1 MALPTTGTDR
11 RRTPRTNLASLAY
24 INFEPDNGGIVLNV
38 SEEGLCFHAVA
49 PVQRSATLPFSLSA
63 NGNCVEAVGLIA
75 WTDEHRKIGGLRF
88 DHLAPDARRQIRNL
102 VLESSRPFAREKDL
116 AVPVPRKQGPSER
129 LPNPVPAA
137 ASGVTNA
144 LSRWV
149 RAPLRWGDFS
159 RGLTTGLL
167 IALFVATGFS
177 LDAHR
182 RQIGSLLI
190 RLGEHF
196 ESAPQ
201 HEAALNAA
209 STPTPSAPA
218 TRAAPASTISS
229 TSAQRAETLP
239 PLPAVRAQPQVHSTL
254 ASTTPAPAPAPPP
267 AASLPLSSAT
277 PAFAAPAPAATN
289 ASQRDAIA
297 SQPAASAPQL
307 ASLASPATL
316 SNPPSVVA
324 KAADQPGENEDAEDV
339 VEINS
344 GMPLGKYFDVGKFKD
359 EFAASQIERSLTDLG
374 FRTVVL
380 PKSLLWMKSYN
391 VLVGP
396 YRNAQDAESASH
408 SLQSHGYKPRS
419 LPKRSRELTL
429 AAPGMNPFIVF
440 SEDKDT
446 DNLIVTWET
455 YSAQATVRF
464 VKKGETVGAAVGKWV
479 KLPGPSEYSAIEYI
493 AGRTGKRTLLSIQF
507 HGMKQAVTL
516 PNSADRGIVF

>member
-1 MALPTTGTDR
+1 
-11 RRTPRTNLASLAY
+11 
-24 INFEPDNGGIVLNV
+24 
-38 SEEGLCFHAVA
+38 
-49 PVQRSATLPFSLSA
+49 
-63 NGNCVEAVGLIA
+63 
-75 WTDEHRKIGGLRF
+75 
-88 DHLAPDARRQIRNL
+88 
-102 VLESSRPFAREKDL
+102 
-116 AVPVPRKQGPSER
+116 
-129 LPNPVPAA
+129 
-137 ASGVTNA
+137 
-144 LSRWV
+144 
-149 RAPLRWGDFS
+149 LRWGDFS

-190 RLGEHF
+190 RLGERF

-229 TSAQRAETLP
+229 TSAQRAETFP
-239 PLPAVRAQPQVHSTL
+239 PLPAVRTQPQVHSTL
-254 ASTTPAPAPAPPP
+254 ASTTPAPATAPPP
-267 AASLPLSSAT
+267 AASLPLSSAA

-289 ASQRDAIA
+289 TSQRDAVA
-297 SQPAASAPQL
+297 PQPTGSAAQL
-307 ASLASPATL
+307 ASLASSTTS
-316 SNPPSVVA
+316 SNPSSVVA
-324 KAADQPGENEDAEDV
+324 KATDQPGENEDAEDV

-359 EFAASQIERSLTDLG
+359 EFAASQIESSLTDLG
-374 FRTVVL
+374 FRIVVL

-408 SLQSHGYKPRS
+408 NLQSHGYKPRS

-429 AAPGMNPFIVF
+429 AAPGMNPFVVF
-440 SEDKDT
+440 PGDKDT

-455 YSAQATVRF
+455 YNAQATVRF
-464 VKKGETVGAAVGKWV
+464 VKKGETVGTAVGKWV